1 MPRVPG
7 TPQYGSSQQIADAP
21 AQIVPQRS
29 SVNPALLSTA
39 STGLATFGGDL
50 SQAGGTMARVAI
62 DMQTRNNVDEVF
74 AATAAARD
82 EYQKFEQQT
91 TQRMGRDAYGAL
103 EDTQKWWDESTP
115 KFSEK
120 LTNPEARRMFER
132 ELQPLRTASASAIG
146 RHESIQRRA
155 SVVASADADMD
166 SATNAAAAHPNDPLV
181 QQNARDTIDRNI
193 GVVAQLNG
201 FTEKQVK
208 AARETQ
214 YTRLHLGVIQS
225 QVDTHPD
232 AAREYYQAH
241 IDEIAGT
248 EHAKIEKM
256 LEIGGLKTRTQEIAG
271 QAMALGKNET
281 DTLAWVSE
289 NYSGEEEDMA
299 KTRVSQEFAQRDQ
312 ELQRQHRD
320 ASDAA
325 WQAYDQGGI
334 GAVSSVTAAAMD
346 PQAWVQM
353 QEYARNRAKQNES
366 DVVTNTE
373 KYREMLTM
381 AAKEPARFAQQD
393 PNTWR
398 PWAST
403 QDLGVLK
410 REWEQT
416 LTNQGKAPPN
426 IFTPNRI
433 AENMVSQRGLSGEE
447 NKPRAAGVYKE
458 LMDAMAAAQERFPDK
473 KLSDAELQAAAD
485 EAWKGMMLRKD
496 KRLEP
501 VAKGPTDT
509 EISRLV
515 SQNAATIN
523 RKNGEELKGRELTD
537 YRVQFQK
544 IADEALVDQRRKVG
558 GTLSKQAA
566 DRVLAKLLRYG
577 KVKSSATWKDW
588 NGEQGYYFEF
598 AHIDGIDDKFEVDK
612 P

>member
-62 DMQTRNNVDEVF
+62 DMQTRDN
-74 AATAAARD
+74 A
-82 EYQKFEQQT
+82 QQT
-91 TQRMGRDAYGAL
+91 FAGSAAMQDKVEEYSNQALQRMGVNAQGLHEETD
-103 EDTQKWWDESTP
+103 KWWDDTSREI
-115 KFSEK
+115 
-120 LTNPEARRMFER
+120 LDGATNPVARQALEHQ
-132 ELQPLRTASASAIG
+132 LQPMRAALMGQVG
-146 RHESIQRRA
+146 RHEVRQQHTAVIS
-155 SVVASADADMD
+155 SADASNT
-166 SATNAAAAHPNDPLV
+166 SAANAAAAHPNDPLV
-181 QQNARDTIDRNI
+181 QQNARETINRNI
-193 GVVAQLNG
+193 GAVARMEG
-201 FTEKQVK
+201 FTEAQEN

-214 YTRLHLGVIQS
+214 FTRLHLGVIQA

-325 WQAYDQGGI
+325 WQAYDQGGMDAI
-334 GAVSSVTAAAMD
+334 PAATLAAMD
-346 PQAWVQM
+346 PQAWVRM
-353 QEYARNRAKQNES
+353 QDYARSRAKQDES
-366 DVVTNTE
+366 DIVTNTE

-544 IADEALVDQRRKVG
+544 IADEALADQRRKVG